1 MLDVIPASNF
11 SCDNGRCVA
20 FNLCQC
26 FDGWTGDQ
34 CDQGK
39 KMMQSFDYFQQNI
52 KTLKKTLAETSY
64 LVLDTNQKGPL
75 FITLLLVYPP

>member
-1 MLDVIPASNF
+1 MIPASNF
-11 SCDNGRCVA
+11 FCDNGRCVA

-52 KTLKKTLAETSY
+52 KTFKKTLAETSY
-64 LVLDTNQKGPL
+64 LVLDV
-75 FITLLLVYPP
+75 LLVYPP